1 MRSAHERNLL
11 YGTQAEVLAFVG
23 KKKVEHSLLRVI
35 DFDETFSE
43 EYERLHVHDI
53 PDMSDRDCCRW
64 ISVYG
69 LHDTEVIN
77 DLGKTFGINS
87 IILKSILNT
96 RYRPRFQEF
105 DDYTFLS
112 IRLLRFNPED
122 GTIED
127 DLLSILVGDGIL
139 LTFHEKPIAM
149 FAILRKQFKTAESR
163 LRKGGVG
170 YLVHRILECVI
181 DNYQTTVDEI
191 TEKVEKW
198 DGYYTRKPSAEHI
211 DQLVRYMNAVNYL
224 KRNIDPAYEHIFA
237 MDVLNSKFL
246 PDYILPFV
254 EDLRNHFTLVQEH
267 IEHCNYTL
275 QNCLNIYNARTTHK
289 IYSKLSNI
297 PSLLAISVLA
307 VFIGV
312 YLITRL

>member
-1 MRSAHERNLL
+1 MRSVHERNLL
-11 YGTQAEVLAFVG
+11 YGSKAEVLAFVG
-23 KKKVEHSLLRVI
+23 KKKIEHPLLRVI
-35 DFDETFSE
+35 DFNETFSE
-43 EYERLHVHDI
+43 EYERLHVRDI
-53 PDMSDRDCCRW
+53 PDMSGRDCCRW

-69 LHDTEVIN
+69 LHDTQVISE
-77 DLGKTFGINS
+77 LGTTFKINS

-139 LTFHEKPIAM
+139 LTFHEKPIAL

-170 YLVHRILECVI
+170 YLLHRILECVI

-191 TEKVEKW
+191 AEKVEKW

-211 DQLVRYMNAVNYL
+211 DQLVRYMNAINYL
-224 KRNIDPAYEHIFA
+224 KQNIDPAYEHIFA
-237 MDVLNSKFL
+237 IDVLNSKFL

-254 EDLRNHFTLVQEH
+254 EDLRNHFTHVKEH
-267 IEHCNYTL
+267 IEYCNYTL
-275 QNCLNIYNARTTHK
+275 QNCLNIYNARSSQK
-289 IYSKLSNI
+289 IGSQLTKL
-297 PSLLAISVLA
+297 PSLFAISSLA
-307 VFIGV
+307 LLIEI
-312 YLITRL
+312 YLLMKW